1 MTDFDSFWTC
11 YPRKT
16 AKVLAGRA
24 FDRALRSTTL
34 PVMLAAI
41 ERQKLSD
48 QWRRGFIPHPAT
60 WLRQERWMDEL
71 PLPSPVGVS
80 AGTYHYKG
88 GARDTAAVDEA
99 LRTRQRR
106 QEMCEA
112 GMDPA
117 EVEAV
122 FEREYEERKAANR

>member
-1 MTDFDSFWTC
+1 LTEFQQFWAA

-24 FDRALRSTTL
+24 FDRAIRSTTL
-34 PVMLAAI
+34 PVMLAAV

-71 PLPSPVGVS
+71 PLPSPATAFPSKVGD
-80 AGTYHYKG
+80 
-88 GARDTAAVDEA
+88 RNQAAVDEA
-99 LRTRQRR
+99 LHTRQRR
-106 QEMCEA
+106 AEMLEA
-112 GMDPA
+112 GMDPEA
-117 EVEAV
+117 VEAV
-122 FEREYEERKAANR
+122 FEREYLARKEAK

>member
-16 AKVLAGRA
+16 AKVLARRA
-24 FDRALRSTTL
+24 FDKALTKTTIGI
-34 PVMLAAI
+34 MLDAL
-41 ERQKLSD
+41 ERQAQTD

-71 PLPSPVGVS
+71 PLPSPATAFPSKVGD
-80 AGTYHYKG
+80 
-88 GARDTAAVDEA
+88 RNQAAVDEA
-99 LRTRQRR
+99 LRTRIRR

-112 GMDPA
+112 GMDPEA
-117 EVEAV
+117 VEAV
-122 FEREYEERKAANR
+122 FEREYKERKANR